1 MCKILKKR
9 LEIDLLNEL
18 KYVDTKKPVALSKL
32 LLVLMHNES
41 VTQKSSHENP
51 IVEIYC
57 REQIR
62 DLKKS

>member
-1 MCKILKKR
+1 MCEIPKKR

-18 KYVDTKKPVALSKL
+18 KYVDTKEPVDLSQH
-32 LLVLMHNES
+32 LLVWMYNES
-41 VTQKSSHENP
+41 ETQKSSDENP